1 MGGGGCVCWCTCVRE
16 HVFESHLR
24 QFVFARINDVAAY
37 TQLHH
42 SMHQHNCRMYS
53 SYTHTTTIQPQQLSL
68 THKTC
73 HIRTLLLSKTQFEVT
88 LRRGRIAILCSPRHS
103 TKGIDEF
110 VAFGMLLVR
119 GALLGGF
126 LKTVPGTHFEV
137 SSGRGQLSR

>member
-110 VAFGMLLVR
+110 VALGMLLGLVQIVVEVSAIR
-119 GALLGGF
+119 GF
-126 LKTVPGTHFEV
+126 L
-137 SSGRGQLSR
+137 GRLSKDCSRNTF